1 MNELYD
7 VQEFWKFK
15 MRIGLIKSAER
26 VPGSRKLLKLEV
38 DFGDETRIVVAGV
51 ADVFAPED
59 FVGKKM
65 IFVTNLKPKKVFG
78 IESQAMLLV
87 AEDNEG
93 RLYLVTV
100 GDEVPVGSKF
110 Y

>member
-1 MNELYD
+1 MSEPYD

-15 MRIGLIKSAER
+15 MKVGLIKSAEK
-26 VPGSRKLLKLEV
+26 VPGSKKLLKLDV
-38 DFGDETRIVVAGV
+38 DFGTETRTVITGI
-51 ADVFAPED
+51 ADAFSPED
-59 FVGKKM
+59 LTGRKM

-87 AEDNEG
+87 AEDDEG
-93 RLYLVTV
+93 RIYLVTV